1 VSKSKGN
8 FLDLRRVMRKYLRGL
23 DVLCFIDMKRKSEL
37 LVIENSL
44 VIIISFVLLFAEK
57 NNN

>member
-1 VSKSKGN
+1 
-8 FLDLRRVMRKYLRGL
+8 MRKYLRGL

-57 NNN
+57 NNI